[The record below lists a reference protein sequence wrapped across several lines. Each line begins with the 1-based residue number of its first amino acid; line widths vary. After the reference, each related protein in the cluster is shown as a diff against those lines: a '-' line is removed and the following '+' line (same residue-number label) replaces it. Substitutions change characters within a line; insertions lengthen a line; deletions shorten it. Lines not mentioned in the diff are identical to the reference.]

1 MCKPIYLAEFI
12 LIFEITVN
20 NAKNKGIYKD
30 FFDDI
35 LYF

>member
-12 LIFEITVN
+12 LIFDIVVN
-20 NAKNKGIYKD
+20 NAKIKGTYKD